1 MYTVINSNF
10 DVVAQFESYTD
21 AVQFVCSKAAKA
33 ALDFDILE
41 DLDLEDNELERVW
54 ASLKKFSKRG

>member
-1 MYTVINSNF
+1 MFTVINSNF

-21 AVQFVCSKAAKA
+21 AVQFVCSKP
-33 ALDFDILE
+33 ALDLDVLE

-54 ASLKKFSKRG
+54 ASLKNFSKTY